1 MLSVSDEGSRNFYE
15 GGVVFYGFDGW
26 SCGDDSVERK
36 GDGVRGSE
44 LEGDLR
50 RSVFDLLRLLRKFW
64 ATREE
69 GLHGVWR
76 RGEGCLSRWS
86 VFVA

>member
-1 MLSVSDEGSRNFYE
+1 
-15 GGVVFYGFDGW
+15 
-26 SCGDDSVERK
+26 
-36 GDGVRGSE
+36 